1 MMRAMDSRQPSLLEG
16 PAPLRAPRSRPSRGL
31 LAGSPRGAVEIVRH
45 ANGPVEV
52 KVSGLVDAAE
62 RRIRQWQGVA
72 ALLFLIMVVGAA
84 LAVVVV
90 AVRWD
95 AERGRTVRMLQTDL
109 QTAQARERCWEALAR
124 YTPRSADDVIPAARR
139 DAWVARCLVT
149 ELGRVNARR

>member
-1 MMRAMDSRQPSLLEG
+1 MRAMDSRQPSLLDAP
-16 PAPLRAPRSRPSRGL
+16 PAARPRRSRRPSPL
-31 LAGSPRGAVEIVRH
+31 LGRPRGRAVEIVRH
-45 ANGPVEV
+45 PDGPLEV

-95 AERGRTVRMLQTDL
+95 AERGRAVRMLQADL

-124 YTPRSADDVIPAARR
+124 YTPRSADDVIPATRR
-139 DAWVARCLVT
+139 DAWVARCLAT